1 KFNIG
6 PLAKA
11 LHLVC
16 AVRQRTQVLHL
27 THRQLS
33 PLRPCTYI
41 EMAAIDWLPVVR
53 AGMVSMWI
61 ELSFMIFFA
70 LGFVLLRNGVFSF
83 LGPGNAKKGD
93 YGKSSRRAAQFSSKS
108 KKIIEAEASSGNA
121 KEVLKAW
128 RLGQGAPTPK
138 ELFKVVV
145 QAFIDAEPESLV

>member
-108 KKIIEAEASSGNA
+108 KKIIEAEASRMETIG
-121 KEVLKAW
+121 KALTMPLICVAW
-128 RLGQGAPTPK
+128 FWCQIIHTPCR
-138 ELFKVVV
+138 VT
-145 QAFIDAEPESLV
+145 